1 MRPVVPG
8 ILIMKE
14 LSAVNSVT
22 TKCVRN
28 YEGIWM
34 FLGALFGKICLEFR
48 VSAIRYLFEF
58 NLKVIDLSIRI
69 DMFILK

>member
-1 MRPVVPG
+1 
-8 ILIMKE
+8 
-14 LSAVNSVT
+14 
-22 TKCVRN
+22 
-28 YEGIWM
+28 M

-58 NLKVIDLSIRI
+58 NLKLIDLSIRI